1 MSQVYIARC
10 TDYTPERVEAAVR
23 ASVDA
28 LGGMRAFVSAGQQV
42 VLKPNLLQAQP
53 PERAIT
59 THPAVVRAVARLV
72 IEAGAKPIIADSPIG
87 PLTVPIL
94 HRTYQRTG
102 LALVAEETG
111 AELNY
116 DTSAVRLSHPNGKL
130 IKMADILR
138 VVAEADA
145 IISLPKLKTHNFTV
159 FTGATKNLFGTIPGI
174 AKAGYHTALQTVER
188 FSDMLL
194 DLMDL
199 CRPVLTVMDAV
210 VGMHRDGPSGGE
222 PIQIGLILAS
232 ADGVALDVV
241 ATTLV
246 GLSPLDV
253 PPLRAAVERGLTT
266 GRMEDIEVLGLSLEE
281 ARVEGFVP
289 SRTGIGSN
297 ALVARLPAIVRD
309 RVSRQLVATPRAGPN
324 CIGCGLCA
332 QNCPVGAI
340 TMVGGRA
347 RMKLDSCI
355 RCYCCHEVCPENAVE
370 LHRPFLTRVLNR

>member
-1 MSQVYIARC
+1 MSRVYVARC
-10 TDYTPERVEAAVR
+10 RDYEPERVEAAVR
-23 ASVDA
+23 TSVDA
-28 LGGMRAFVSAGQQV
+28 LGGMSAFVSAGQRV

-72 IEAGAKPIIADSPIG
+72 IEAGAVPIIADSPIG
-87 PLTVPIL
+87 PLRAAIL
-94 HRTYQRTG
+94 RRVYQHTG
-102 LALVAEETG
+102 IAAVAEETG

-116 DTSAVRLSHPNGKL
+116 DTSAVRLSHPDGKL
-130 IKMADILR
+130 LRMAEVLR
-138 VVAEADA
+138 VVAEVDA

-159 FTGATKNLFGTIPGI
+159 FTGATKNLFGIVPGI

-188 FSDMLL
+188 FSEMLL
-194 DLMDL
+194 DLMGL
-199 CRPVLTVMDAV
+199 CRPVLTIMDAV

-246 GLSPLDV
+246 GLSPFDV
-253 PPLRAAVERGLTT
+253 PPLRAAIERGLTT
-266 GRMEDIEVLGLSLEE
+266 GRVEDIEVLETSLTE
-281 ARVEGFVP
+281 ARVEGFIP
-289 SRTGIGSN
+289 PRTGIGTN
-297 ALVARLPAIVRD
+297 ALVARLPGPIRD
-309 RVSRQLVATPRAGPN
+309 WVSRQLVATPTAGPN

-340 TMVGGRA
+340 TIVGGRA
-347 RMKLDSCI
+347 RMKMESCI

-370 LHRPFLTRVLNR
+370 LRRPFLTDLLNR